1 MRKRRVVAALL
12 YWLAVL
18 VISVAL
24 VLALLLWLESRDESS
39 VGARLGSDEL
49 SRANTTMRSVA
60 R

>member
-1 MRKRRVVAALL
+1 MRKRRVVAALI

-39 VGARLGSDEL
+39 VGARGPVTS
-49 SRANTTMRSVA
+49 A
-60 R
+60 RMT